1 MPRTPAWPAIAVLLT
16 VAVAGPVAGH
26 AIFRSSTPGNGAL
39 LDEAPEV
46 VDVTFDEAIVEIRLA
61 QVLDGDGRRVDA
73 GPATIDGDDP
83 TTIHVP
89 VGNATD
95 GLYTVR
101 WAVASE
107 DAHNV
112 SGAFFFVVGDEMP
125 TRQQLIERAD
135 AGGQASSLDVAEP
148 PLRALVTLAAA
159 AIIGLAATGLVAVG
173 PTLGDPDRETTALTV
188 AAALLA
194 VGALLLAWRRLTRGD
209 PPDGVLAVLA
219 GPTGIGAVGPLA
231 GAAVAGA
238 ATRLRPARRRGLALV
253 GGLAAVATLA
263 PASHSAA
270 TGGSAGLAV
279 DVGHLVAAGL
289 WPGGVAALAVLAPDL
304 ADARPEVA
312 ADLVGRFSLQ
322 AIAAVGLGAA
332 TGLAMA
338 AWHVPS
344 PAAWTSTLYG
354 GSLIVKVLIAGS
366 ALLVGAY
373 HRLVLRP
380 RLADGSRSALD
391 RFASTLRGEAG
402 LLVAVLVVSAV
413 MTSAATGVAALAAR
427 DEGPIALDDRF
438 HHSGGL
444 DGERVST
451 WIDVS
456 LRATPGTSGL
466 NAVEVEITRDGAP
479 VTDVDRVRLDP
490 TLLDRDVDLPAT
502 DLTRDGPGA
511 WSTVTALPLPGT
523 WSLGLEVQVNGTLH
537 EVLWTTATRDV
548 ETVPDRSLQTPSTAL
563 AVASGLL
570 AAVAALW
577 ERRG

>member
-26 AIFRSSTPGNGAL
+26 AIFRSSTPSNGAL
-39 LDEAPEV
+39 LDDAPDV
-46 VDVTFDEAIVEIRLA
+46 VDVTYDEAIVEIRLA

-73 GPATIDGDDP
+73 GPATVDGDDP

-125 TRQQLIERAD
+125 TKQQLLQRGD
-135 AGGQASSLDVAEP
+135 TGGQASALDLAEP
-148 PLRALVTLAAA
+148 PLRALVYLAAA
-159 AIIGLAATGLVAVG
+159 TIVGIAATGLVAVG
-173 PTLGDPDRETTALTV
+173 PSLGDPDRETTALQV
-188 AAALLA
+188 AAGLLA
-194 VGALLLAWRRLTRGD
+194 VGALLLMWRRLTRGD
-209 PPDGVLAVLA
+209 PPDGVLTVLA
-219 GPTGIGAVGPLA
+219 SPTGIAAIGPIA
-231 GAAVAGA
+231 GAAVAGV
-238 ATRLRPARRRGLALV
+238 ATRLGSTRRRALALL
-253 GGLAAVATLA
+253 GGVAAVATLA
-263 PASHSAA
+263 PASHSA
-270 TGGSAGLAV
+270 TTAGAIGLV
-279 DVGHLVAAGL
+279 LDVGHLAAAGL
-289 WPGGVAALAVLAPDL
+289 WPGGVVALAVLAPDL
-304 ADARPEVA
+304 ADARPQVV

-344 PAAWTSTLYG
+344 VPAWTETLYG

-366 ALLVGAY
+366 ALILGAY

-380 RLADGSRSALD
+380 RLADGSESALS
-391 RFASTLRGEAG
+391 RFASTIRGEAG
-402 LLVAVLVVSAV
+402 LLVAVLVCSAV
-413 MTSAATGVAALAAR
+413 LTSTATGVAALAAR
-427 DEGPIALDDRF
+427 DEGPIQLDDRF

-456 LRATPGTSGL
+456 LLATPGTSGL
-466 NAVEVEITRDGAP
+466 NAVEVDLARDGAP
-479 VTDVDRVRLDP
+479 VDDVDRVRLDP

-502 DLTRDGPGA
+502 DLDRDGPGA
-511 WSTVTALPLPGT
+511 WSTVTALTLPGT
-523 WSLGLEVQVNGTLH
+523 WSLGLDVQVNGTFH
-537 EVLWTTATRDV
+537 EVVWTVATRDV
-548 ETVPDRSLQTPSTAL
+548 ERPVDRSLQAPSTAL
-563 AVASGLL
+563 AVASGLV
-570 AAVAALW
+570 AAVAVAW